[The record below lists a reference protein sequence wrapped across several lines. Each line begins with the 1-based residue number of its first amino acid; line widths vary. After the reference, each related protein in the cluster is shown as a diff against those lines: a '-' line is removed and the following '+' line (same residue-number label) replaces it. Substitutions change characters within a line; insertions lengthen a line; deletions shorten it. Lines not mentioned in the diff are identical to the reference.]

1 MSEKIKVY
9 IDKLPPKSN
18 KEKAVVKEY
27 LWEPGQT
34 IHVRFLNGVPEVQE
48 KVK

>member
-1 MSEKIKVY
+1 MSEKIKVC
-9 IDKLPPKSN
+9 IDKLPPQSN
-18 KEKAVVKEY
+18 QEIALIKEY